1 MGQAVVC
8 QESDGD
14 GLWDV
19 SGLEFTR
26 GDSTSDDYQDSF
38 LHEEIAFSMSK
49 IHFNVNDEG
58 IILQSNKNAK
68 IIIQYK

>member
-1 MGQAVVC
+1 MIIIVVIIIIIIIIYLFC
-8 QESDGD
+8 KSRSS
-14 GLWDV
+14 LLAYILV
-19 SGLEFTR
+19 T
-26 GDSTSDDYQDSF
+26 
-38 LHEEIAFSMSK
+38 EEIAFSMSK

>member
-1 MGQAVVC
+1 MMFSVAFYC
-8 QESDGD
+8 
-14 GLWDV
+14 
-19 SGLEFTR
+19 
-26 GDSTSDDYQDSF
+26 
-38 LHEEIAFSMSK
+38 EEIAFSMSK